1 MCVEVCEIIIIS
13 NKKRELETNL
23 TLFLTI
29 LNNLVTMTGFKPV
42 TSWAVIIYLDDG
54 KVLTSTEPS
63 YIDYLDKSCISTYP
77 LTKSDIKAIIN
88 SNVNSVRY
96 SIETLMKI
104 ENRVGSNLEKIT

>member
-1 MCVEVCEIIIIS
+1 MIMLKTEYIYDYKQPSIEGKI
-13 NKKRELETNL
+13 
-23 TLFLTI
+23 
-29 LNNLVTMTGFKPV
+29 
-42 TSWAVIIYLDDG
+42 IIYLDDG

-104 ENRVGSNLEKIT
+104 ENRVGSNLEKNNIGNSLKELTKE